1 MVSSEDGGVPLEM
14 RVLVFAVLVS
24 SLVWSDL
31 EQKVENRVH
40 LSETL
45 GNSLVKYRIQPICPY
60 GACTR
65 CANAEVAL
73 TLVVKKGGTVKQ
85 VTVTHASNSRLAQAA
100 LDAVSQWRYERYV
113 LNGSPV
119 EYETHATIKSWKCG
133 T

>member
-1 MVSSEDGGVPLEM
+1 MVSREDGGVPLEM

-24 SLVWSDL
+24 SLLWSDL
-31 EQKVENRVH
+31 EQKVENRVY

-45 GNSLVKYRIQPICPY
+45 GNSLIKYRIRPICPY
-60 GACTR
+60 DACSR

-73 TLVVKKGGTVKQ
+73 KLVVKKGGIVKQ
-85 VTVTHASNSRLAQAA
+85 VTVTRASNSRLAQAA

>member
-1 MVSSEDGGVPLEM
+1 M
-14 RVLVFAVLVS
+14 RVLVFAALVS

-45 GNSLVKYRIQPICPY
+45 GNSLVKYRIQPTCPY
-60 GACTR
+60 DACTR
-65 CANAEVAL
+65 CANAEVAEVAL
-73 TLVVKKGGTVKQ
+73 KLVVKKGGTVEQ
-85 VTVTHASNSRLAQAA
+85 VTVTRASNSRLAQAA